1 MYDFGLSASC
11 NIMLLWLFD
20 ISGIMFGALVRK
32 LVVIVQDYWIS
43 GDSSVHTTWR
53 LPGNLE
59 PDRKVRKGKWTIS
72 WRLRARKD
80 LKAWVSIQPKSF
92 RVSLKIY
99 LALRHL
105 RRVFLLPQQKRTTPN
120 QVLSLH
126 QHQLQKYCLNVEEWE
141 GQQPLTT
148 YSVCSRFTG

>member
-1 MYDFGLSASC
+1 MNLSASY
-11 NIMLLWLFD
+11 NSMLLWLFD
-20 ISGIMFGALVRK
+20 TSGIMYGALVRK

-53 LPGNLE
+53 LPGNSE

-80 LKAWVSIQPKSF
+80 LKAWVLIQPKSF
-92 RVSLKIY
+92 RASLKIF
-99 LALRHL
+99 LALHHL
-105 RRVFLLPQQKRTTPN
+105 HRLFLLSQQKRTTPN
-120 QVLSLH
+120 QVLFLH
-126 QHQLQKYCLNVEEWE
+126 HHQLQKYCLNVEEW
-141 GQQPLTT
+141 GDQQHLTT